1 MPSLCQSSGGENSAK
16 GPWDPA
22 YYPASGPAISMTG
35 PRSALP
41 WSARRILWVAVAVSA
56 VLSLRF
62 AMIGVWPVLIF
73 SVLDIG
79 GLYVALHMFSR
90 SRPPEERLQ
99 FHSDRIEFERINAKG
114 RSSKIAL
121 PAYWTR
127 LETQE
132 RPDGNCRLWLVFRQE
147 RHPIGTCLGAT
158 GRRAIAPQIQHALQ
172 SQRI

>member
-1 MPSLCQSSGGENSAK
+1 MPYVCQSSGGANSAK
-16 GPWDPA
+16 GPWDPT
-22 YYPASGPAISMTG
+22 YYGASRPAISMTA

-41 WSARRILWVAVAVSA
+41 WSAKRILWIAVAVSA
-56 VLSLRF
+56 VMSLRF
-62 AMIGVWPVLIF
+62 AMIGAWPVLIF

-99 FHSDRIEFERINAKG
+99 FHSDRIELERIDAKG

-132 RPDGNCRLWLVFRQE
+132 RPDGDCRLWLVFRQE
-147 RHPIGTCLGAT
+147 RHPIGICLGAAE
-158 GRRAIAPQIQHALQ
+158 RRAIAPQIQHALQ
-172 SQRI
+172 SQRN

>member
-1 MPSLCQSSGGENSAK
+1 MPYLCQSLGGSKAAK

-22 YYPASGPAISMTG
+22 YYVASGLAISMTA

-41 WSARRILWVAVAVSA
+41 WSTKRILWIAAAVSA
-56 VLSLRF
+56 VMALRF
-62 AMIGVWPVLIF
+62 AMLGAWPVLIF

-90 SRPPEERLQ
+90 SRPPEEHLQ
-99 FHSDRIEFERINAKG
+99 FQSDRIELERIDAKG

-132 RPDGNCRLWLVFRQE
+132 RPDGDYRLWLVFRQE
-147 RHPIGTCLGAT
+147 RQPIGLCLGAT
-158 GRRAIAPQIQHALQ
+158 ERRAIAPQIQHALR
-172 SQRI
+172 SQQT

>member
-1 MPSLCQSSGGENSAK
+1 MPYFCQTQGGPQATK

-22 YYPASGPAISMTG
+22 YYAASGPAISMTA

-41 WSARRILWVAVAVSA
+41 WNAKRILWIAVAVSA
-56 VLSLRF
+56 VMSLRF
-62 AMIGVWPVLIF
+62 AMLGAWPVLIF

-90 SRPPEERLQ
+90 SRPPEERLRFQ
-99 FHSDRIEFERINAKG
+99 SDRIELERIDAKG

-132 RPDGNCRLWLVFRQE
+132 RPDGDCRLWLVFRQE
-147 RHPIGTCLGAT
+147 RHPIGMCLGAT
-158 GRRAIAPQIQHALQ
+158 ERRAIAPQIEDALR
-172 SQRI
+172 SQRN